1 VRIPSKELLLAFDDV
16 LELPR
21 GTLKGEEKLENLEN
35 WNSMAIITLIALGE
49 ECGVRLSDEQLISS
63 RTISDVLKLFGIR
76 D

>member
-1 VRIPSKELLLAFDDV
+1 MMPRKELLLSFDDV
-16 LELPR
+16 LQLPS

-35 WNSMAIITLIALGE
+35 WDSMAIITLMALGQ

-63 RTISDVLKLFGIR
+63 RTISDVLELFGIR